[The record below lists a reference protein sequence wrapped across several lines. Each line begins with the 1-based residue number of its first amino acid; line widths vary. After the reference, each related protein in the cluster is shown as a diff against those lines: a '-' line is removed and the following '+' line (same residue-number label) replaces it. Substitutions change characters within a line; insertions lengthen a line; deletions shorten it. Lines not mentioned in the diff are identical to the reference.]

1 MRNAVIKGKSTQ
13 YVVMKWLWLHTSLNV
28 LWGTWEIPALPPQ
41 KEAFDVAGSPEEA
54 HRAGLKQ
61 KNTLP
66 VSVTPACKPSWMW
79 AKINQGATGTCIYSS
94 SAKITVHWER
104 PEHSQCSKR
113 SWCEQ
118 SWSWWWATVLGKI
131 RQTVLC
137 TCPLEENTLVI
148 WEAER
153 LKNSQSTVGSLP
165 GRFKGLICFECVECL
180 IYNI

>member
-28 LWGTWEIPALPPQ
+28 LWGTWEIPALPSQ
-41 KEAFDVAGSPEEA
+41 KEAFDAAGSPEEA

-94 SAKITVHWER
+94 SAKISSLRKAWTLPVFKKKLMWAKLELVVSDSTGKNPTDCAVHVSIGR
-104 PEHSQCSKR
+104 KH
-113 SWCEQ
+113 
-118 SWSWWWATVLGKI
+118 
-131 RQTVLC
+131 
-137 TCPLEENTLVI
+137 TCHMRG
-148 WEAER
+148 WKA
-153 LKNSQSTVGSLP
+153 
-165 GRFKGLICFECVECL
+165 
-180 IYNI
+180 